1 MVNKGDAALET
12 SGGLERS
19 IEGGG
24 PAAMLPFVRGVRGG
38 GEFFFLFCPFLNH
51 YLRNE
56 PKKFF
61 KNLSLLSRVN
71 LTDVTRSA
79 DA

>member
-19 IEGGG
+19 IDGGG

-38 GEFFFLFCPFLNH
+38 GEFFFYFAFFESLF
-51 YLRNE
+51 E
-56 PKKFF
+56 K
-61 KNLSLLSRVN
+61 
-71 LTDVTRSA
+71 
-79 DA
+79 